1 MSTPEHPEPLPAQA
15 PADPFAVPSTPDTG
29 SDIGSD
35 IGSGTGTGT
44 GGTTLRAPLHQVS
57 PRAPLLWALGSLL
70 GDLVLLAGLLAL
82 RHFDWFPLPW
92 WVWVLYAVLLVVGV
106 AVTPVVRYRLHRWES
121 TESAVYTQTGWL
133 SLERRIAPM
142 AKVQT
147 VDLEQGA
154 LARLLGL
161 ASVTVTTA
169 SAAGPVKIEAID
181 RATADRLVAEL
192 TRRAAAEAG
201 DAT

>member
-29 SDIGSD
+29 SGS
-35 IGSGTGTGT
+35 GT

-121 TESAVYTQTGWL
+121 TELAVYTQTGWL